1 MPSVAAH
8 LSTSD
13 RAERAI
19 APDDRQGSLD
29 IRRGIDGFRLQ
40 APPSPV
46 YRVGMAASPRIPPP
60 PMPQVD
66 WSSSTAYLRSCH
78 EWLDAMERWRVE
90 TLPDWIAQ
98 TRAYLLEHALLNPEN
113 PVVLP
118 DPRAETRRVGDKPLD
133 LVTEIRLPAVD

>member
-8 LSTSD
+8 LSTCPRGRSVS
-13 RAERAI
+13 
-19 APDDRQGSLD
+19 PDGRHGSLD
-29 IRRGIDGFRLQ
+29 VRRGIAGKRLQ
-40 APPSPV
+40 APSSPV
-46 YRVGMAASPRIPPP
+46 YRVRMAASPRIPPP
-60 PMPQVD
+60 PMPEVD

-78 EWLDAMERWRVE
+78 EWLDAMERWRTE

-98 TRAYLLEHALLNPEN
+98 TRKYLLEHALLNPDH

-133 LVTEIRLPAVD
+133 VVTEIRLPVVD

>member
-8 LSTSD
+8 LGTLR
-13 RAERAI
+13 RAGRANP
-19 APDDRQGSLD
+19 ADDRQGSED
-29 IRRGIDGFRLQ
+29 IRRGDAGFPLQ
-40 APPSPV
+40 APRAPV
-46 YRVGMAASPRIPPP
+46 YRVRMPASPRIPPP

-78 EWLDAMERWRVE
+78 EWLDAMERWRTE

-98 TRAYLLEHALLNPEN
+98 TRKYLLEHALLNPEN

-118 DPRAETRRVGDKPLD
+118 DPQAETRRVGDKPLD
-133 LVTEIRLPAVD
+133 LVTEIRLPSVD

>member
-8 LSTSD
+8 LSIFCA
-13 RAERAI
+13 AERTNA
-19 APDDRQGSLD
+19 ADDRHGSWD
-29 IRRGIDGFRLQ
+29 NRRGIGAGTLLTPLAR
-40 APPSPV
+40 V
-46 YRVGMAASPRIPPP
+46 YRVRMAASPRIPPP

-90 TLPDWIAQ
+90 TLPEWIAQ
-98 TRAYLLEHALLNPEN
+98 TRKYLLEHALMNPDN

-133 LVTEIRLPAVD
+133 LVTEIRLPVVD